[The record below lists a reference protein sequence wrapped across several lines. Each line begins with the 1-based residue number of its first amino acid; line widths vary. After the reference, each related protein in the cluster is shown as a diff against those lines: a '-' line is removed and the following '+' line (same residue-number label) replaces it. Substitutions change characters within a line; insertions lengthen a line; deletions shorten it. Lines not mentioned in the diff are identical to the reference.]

1 MTTNIQLL
9 RSSVAYK
16 RPSAAPLLEGQ
27 VALNFNATEPGLFF
41 RLTNGQLSKV
51 GPVAFTDDGTAPNFA
66 PAGETGNSVGEE
78 WMNAQPSLYRP
89 ILHIYDGNAW
99 QTASGFKVDYATGN
113 FKLERTLEVDGLISN
128 DVTFNGGIEV
138 GGNITPNGQNCA
150 YYLGKPDE
158 RWDVAYLCNADV
170 GRNVDIG
177 GSLTVGG
184 IATFEGNAKFLSYID
199 SGLIPLGANNYLGTT
214 SDRWKLVG
222 AVDADFSGNLTVGG
236 TSEFNGRIIS
246 HLIPSGDWALG
257 APSSPWTDVY
267 TKNANISQDLVVGS
281 NLTVNGSVTSNLV
294 PGGDFNLGS
303 AANRWDYGYFK
314 NLDASAS
321 FKCSGVVT
329 DNFKPD
335 GGARLLGTSSNRWN
349 NVYTGNLNSN
359 GVATLS
365 GDINSSGKFSAHA
378 IPKVNNTYDLGSTSL
393 RWRKLWLV
401 NGDVSGQVKA
411 PSASSPT
418 DGDYLVNK
426 DYVDSE
432 IGKLSGYWT
441 KSGSNLSPTSAN
453 THLVKNGSANLGT
466 TASRWDNAYT
476 VGTNTNILVVN
487 TSVNS
492 SLVPNGSGTIGTSG
506 TRWSHIYGTTITANT
521 WSGGTVTGNFVPN
534 SNNSRSLGNDSNRW
548 ASLYSV
554 NVTTTNLSGCTVTGH
569 VVPNSNNS
577 KNLGSSGARW
587 NNIYGNV
594 LDFTVATGFELRGD
608 ITVDGNNSRN
618 LGTSSNRLAN
628 VYAVTTNTQN
638 LSGCTVKGNVIPDG
652 NNTRDLGSTS
662 NRWKNLYTNDLH
674 LANERGDWTIIEEE
688 EYLSI
693 KNNKNGKMYKF
704 VLQEI
709 EG

>member
-1 MTTNIQLL
+1 MAL
-9 RSSVAYK
+9 R
-16 RPSAAPLLEGQ
+16 R
-27 VALNFNATEPGLFF
+27 
-41 RLTNGQLSKV
+41 
-51 GPVAFTDDGTAPNFA
+51 
-66 PAGETGNSVGEE
+66 
-78 WMNAQPSLYRP
+78 
-89 ILHIYDGNAW
+89 
-99 QTASGFKVDYATGN
+99 
-113 FKLERTLEVDGLISN
+113 
-128 DVTFNGGIEV
+128 
-138 GGNITPNGQNCA
+138 C
-150 YYLGKPDE
+150 
-158 RWDVAYLCNADV
+158 
-170 GRNVDIG
+170 
-177 GSLTVGG
+177 
-184 IATFEGNAKFLSYID
+184 
-199 SGLIPLGANNYLGTT
+199 
-214 SDRWKLVG
+214 
-222 AVDADFSGNLTVGG
+222 
-236 TSEFNGRIIS
+236 
-246 HLIPSGDWALG
+246 
-257 APSSPWTDVY
+257 
-267 TKNANISQDLVVGS
+267 
-281 NLTVNGSVTSNLV
+281 
-294 PGGDFNLGS
+294 
-303 AANRWDYGYFK
+303 
-314 NLDASAS
+314 
-321 FKCSGVVT
+321 
-329 DNFKPD
+329 
-335 GGARLLGTSSNRWN
+335 LGTS
-349 NVYTGNLNSN
+349 
-359 GVATLS
+359 TLQVS
-365 GDINSSGKFSAHA
+365 FSAHA
-378 IPKVNNTYDLGSTSL
+378 IPKINNTYDLGSTSL
-393 RWRKLWLV
+393 RWKKLWLV

-453 THLVKNGSANLGT
+453 THLVKNGTANLGT

-476 VGTNTNILVVN
+476 VGTNTNTLVVN

-638 LSGCTVKGNVIPDG
+638 LSVVLSKETLFQTETILAILARRPIAGKISTLM
-652 NNTRDLGSTS
+652 TSTS
-662 NRWKNLYTNDLH
+662 PMSVATGRSLRKRSTCRSRTTRTAKCTNLFFKRSKAEGKIVKSTGRSKNDVYRS
-674 LANERGDWTIIEEE
+674 A
-688 EYLSI
+688 
-693 KNNKNGKMYKF
+693 
-704 VLQEI
+704 
-709 EG
+709 